1 VHSFCFVDLLLL
13 IHEHIVMTGVPL
25 YNADLYTMS
34 AFNMC
39 SLLQT
44 VAASTA
50 TARFSGEYLL
60 LSCHGMLCS
69 VEAQLLLIF
78 SSHSLSPH
86 L

>member
-1 VHSFCFVDLLLL
+1 
-13 IHEHIVMTGVPL
+13 MTGEPV

-44 VAASTA
+44 AAASTA

-60 LSCHGMLCS
+60 LSCHGMLYS

-78 SSHSLSPH
+78 SSYSLSPH
-86 L
+86 V